1 MSEGTGKIIV
11 TYSRF
16 HYSMGK
22 LFVSI
27 LIILCLPVFTNAQR
41 VLYSPFIG
49 DADNIRFEVI
59 GKAGNYYWLQKSKKK
74 NHTKKTVTPWV
85 DDKEQGF
92 DIYDNR
98 MNLIRSMPAPVSDT
112 VLKEYFVAGDTHM
125 DQLVFSRQ
133 KDSSVVLLTRYSND
147 GEKDTASILLCS
159 FPAAMNGND
168 FLLVRSQDKNK
179 LLLLGFETVP
189 DTAMKLHS
197 FLFDKQWTLLNH
209 QQIQNPHITQPYI
222 QYDFIDY
229 PLDHF
234 TNCPVKLA
242 NNGEWLMLSSTK
254 VNDGSLLFHFTDT
267 SKRFE
272 MKTIRLPKNSLIQ
285 DVCLTLSNE
294 RRQVMAG
301 ILSQNRSPLAK
312 SVRLL
317 RYSMDTCS
325 VLYDT
330 IYKFNTL
337 AATNTTS
344 KTAYEEY
351 FMAVPGKGF
360 LLLKE
365 YGRAYD
371 DKYSPDDLQQDK
383 DSYTNY
389 QAQTTFNKND
399 YTRYNHL
406 AGTKELYDRGDLS
419 MYYFSASGKDS
430 CWSGII
436 NKEQSR
442 ELNNGNLSYVF
453 LPNDD
458 KLFFLYNSF
467 HRQDE
472 IGSSTILDVN
482 GNPLNEGLVY
492 WNIRS
497 TLLFQRA
504 RQISDKEI
512 AVPYER
518 NARNGFAIVKL

>member
-1 MSEGTGKIIV
+1 MSEGKGKFIV
-11 TYSRF
+11 TYSGFR
-16 HYSMGK
+16 YRMGK
-22 LFVSI
+22 HFVSI
-27 LIILCLPVFTNAQR
+27 LIILCIPVFTNAQR

-49 DADNIRFEVI
+49 DADNVRFEVI
-59 GKAGNYYWLQKSKKK
+59 GKAGNYYWVQKSKKK
-74 NHTKKTVTPWV
+74 NKGKKIVTPWI
-85 DDKEQGF
+85 DDKDPGF
-92 DIYDNR
+92 DIYDQR
-98 MNLIRSMPAPVSDT
+98 MNLVKTVTTSFSDT
-112 VLKEYFVAGDTHM
+112 ILKEYFVAGTAHM
-125 DQLVFSRQ
+125 DQLVFTKQ
-133 KDSSVVLLTRYSND
+133 KDSTVVLLNRYSDN
-147 GEKDTASILLCS
+147 GEKDSVASLICS
-159 FPAAMNGND
+159 FPFNMSGND

-197 FLFDKQWTLLNH
+197 FLFDKNWTLLNH
-209 QQIQNPHITQPYI
+209 QLIQNPHFTQPFI

-229 PLDHF
+229 PLEHF
-234 TNCPVKLA
+234 TNCPLKLA
-242 NNGEWLMLSSTK
+242 NNGEWLMLSSTM
-254 VNDGSLLFHFTDT
+254 VNQGSLLFHFTDT
-267 SKRFE
+267 SSRFE
-272 MKTIRLPKNSLIQ
+272 MRTIRVPKNSSIQ
-285 DVCLTLSNE
+285 DVCLSLNNE
-294 RRQVMAG
+294 KREVMAG
-301 ILSQNRSPLAK
+301 VLSQYRSPLAK
-312 SVRLL
+312 SVRMLQ
-317 RYSMDTCS
+317 YSLDTCNI
-325 VLYDT
+325 LYDT
-330 IYKFNTL
+330 IYKFNTI
-337 AATNTTS
+337 AATKTTS
-344 KTAYEEY
+344 KTKFEEY
-351 FMAVPGKGF
+351 FMTVPDKGF

-365 YGRAYD
+365 YGRPYGE
-371 DKYSPDDLQQDK
+371 KYSAEDLQKEEEVRYASNSTIQ
-383 DSYTNY
+383 SNR
-389 QAQTTFNKND
+389 ND

-436 NKEQSR
+436 NKEQSG
-442 ELNNGNLSYVF
+442 ELTNGNLSYVF
-453 LPNDD
+453 LPSDD

-467 HRQDE
+467 HQQDE